1 MALTDIKIR
10 AAKPKTEKNGEIKAI
25 RLADTGGLYLL
36 VSPTGGKLWRWNYRY
51 EGKQKTMPFGRYP
64 DVTLAMAR
72 ERHGAARTELAKG
85 NDPMALR
92 KAEKVARKAKAEA
105 EKACNA
111 NSFKAVALKWH
122 AFYSP
127 SVGSD
132 TAAYILRRLKADVF
146 PVLGNKPITEIK
158 PSEVREL
165 ITAIERGEGQGRR
178 FPGTGAR
185 DVAQRQHGTINQIY
199 RYAITHELADYNP
212 ASAFKPGDVLSPR
225 KTTHRARIK
234 VEELPVLL
242 AAMENYDGHTVV
254 KLALNLMALTFVRT
268 EELLDAPWTEFDLEH
283 ALWKIDADRMK
294 KDRTHLVPLSRQ
306 AVTTLLQLKQMAGEK
321 RFVFPGLNSQTA
333 DGSINENSLLNALD
347 ELGYKG
353 IMTGHGYRGLARTVL
368 AEKGFKKA
376 HVEVQLAHA
385 NDDKTDAAYNYAL
398 YLRKRTAMMQ
408 WWADYL
414 DAELNKHEAN
424 ELAVRKIA

>member
-1 MALTDIKIR
+1 
-10 AAKPKTEKNGEIKAI
+10 
-25 RLADTGGLYLL
+25 
-36 VSPTGGKLWRWNYRY
+36 
-51 EGKQKTMPFGRYP
+51 
-64 DVTLAMAR
+64 
-72 ERHGAARTELAKG
+72 
-85 NDPMALR
+85 
-92 KAEKVARKAKAEA
+92 
-105 EKACNA
+105 
-111 NSFKAVALKWH
+111 
-122 AFYSP
+122 
-127 SVGSD
+127 
-132 TAAYILRRLKADVF
+132 
-146 PVLGNKPITEIK
+146 
-158 PSEVREL
+158 
-165 ITAIERGEGQGRR
+165 
-178 FPGTGAR
+178 
-185 DVAQRQHGTINQIY
+185 
-199 RYAITHELADYNP
+199 
-212 ASAFKPGDVLSPR
+212 
-225 KTTHRARIK
+225 
-234 VEELPVLL
+234 
-242 AAMENYDGHTVV
+242 MENYDGHTVV

-414 DAELNKHEAN
+414 DTELEKEKTK
-424 ELAVRKIA
+424 VVTIRKSA